1 MYTVKINDDNTVS
14 VVAKQRI
21 VQMSKLVDELYF
33 IVPKKYNEY
42 EMKDFEFWMQYKVV
56 GSHEFNLEQ
65 LKLVDEDYKND
76 YLRYTTDFDT
86 NLTKDDG
93 TIEIQLKFINQEM
106 NTEGETTQRV
116 RNIEKFSID
125 VTPVD
130 KWFVAPDAALDEL
143 TQVLLANRQNI
154 QALKDIAEILYNNK
168 ADDLIID
175 KINKKLKVSANGVA
189 VGKGVDLAGLGDE
202 VAEANE
208 KGLNKVFI

>member
-14 VVAKQRI
+14 IVAKQRI

-56 GSHEFNLEQ
+56 GAHEFNLEQ
-65 LKLVDEDYKND
+65 LKLVDENYKND

-106 NTEGETTQRV
+106 DTEGGTTQRI
-116 RNIEKFSID
+116 RNIEKFTID
-125 VTPVD
+125 ITSVD
-130 KWFVAPDAALDEL
+130 NWFVAPDSALDTL
-143 TQVLLANRQNI
+143 TQLLLANRQNV
-154 QALKDIAEILYNNK
+154 QALKDIAEALYNTK
-168 ADDLIID
+168 ADDLVID
-175 KINKKLKVSANGVA
+175 RIAKKLKVSANGVA
-189 VGKGVDLAGLGDE
+189 VGEGVNLADLGDE
-202 VAEANE
+202 VAEANDN
-208 KGLNKVFI
+208 GLIKVII

>member
-14 VVAKQRI
+14 IVAKQRI

-56 GSHEFNLEQ
+56 GAHEFNLEQ
-65 LKLVDEDYKND
+65 LKLVDENYKND

-106 NTEGETTQRV
+106 DTEGGTTQRI
-116 RNIEKFSID
+116 RNIEKFSIN
-125 VTPVD
+125 VTPVE
-130 KWFVAPDAALDEL
+130 KWFVAPDSALDTL
-143 TQVLLANRQNI
+143 TQLLLANRQNV
-154 QALKDIAEILYNNK
+154 QALKDIAEALYNTK
-168 ADDLIID
+168 ADDLVID
-175 KINKKLKVSANGVA
+175 RIAKKLKVSANGVA
-189 VGKGVDLAGLGDE
+189 VGEGVNLADLGDE
-202 VAEANE
+202 VAEANDN
-208 KGLNKVFI
+208 GLIKVII